1 MHILLAEDDLSLG
14 RLTKKLLEKKGGYQV
29 DWVTD
34 GEDALYYAESTHY
47 DVLILD
53 WMLPEKSGIDVCS
66 ELRNSGYSSAIIM
79 LTARDSVG
87 DRVEGL
93 DAGADDY
100 LVKPFEIDE
109 LLARVRALGRRNFSP
124 IVEDAVTMR
133 DFKLNRTAMSI
144 SRQQMTVN
152 LTQREFQ
159 LLDLLEQNKGMVLS
173 RDLLLERIWG
183 IDSEVTTKIVDATV
197 KLLRKKLAAFEAQ
210 DMIESIRSVGYKLN
224 D

>member
-1 MHILLAEDDLSLG
+1 
-14 RLTKKLLEKKGGYQV
+14 
-29 DWVTD
+29 
-34 GEDALYYAESTHY
+34 
-47 DVLILD
+47 
-53 WMLPEKSGIDVCS
+53 
-66 ELRNSGYSSAIIM
+66 
-79 LTARDSVG
+79 
-87 DRVEGL
+87 
-93 DAGADDY
+93 
-100 LVKPFEIDE
+100 
-109 LLARVRALGRRNFSP
+109 
-124 IVEDAVTMR
+124 
-133 DFKLNRTAMSI
+133 MSI

>member
-133 DFKLNRTAMSI
+133 DF
-144 SRQQMTVN
+144 
-152 LTQREFQ
+152 
-159 LLDLLEQNKGMVLS
+159 
-173 RDLLLERIWG
+173 
-183 IDSEVTTKIVDATV
+183 
-197 KLLRKKLAAFEAQ
+197 
-210 DMIESIRSVGYKLN
+210 
-224 D
+224 